1 MAGSGSISAATT
13 SRLAPAALAHGRPL
27 DRESADF
34 CVAHQGRTMIV
45 NRSRAESDVWLLTLA
60 E

>member
-1 MAGSGSISAATT
+1 LRWSFLQLI
-13 SRLAPAALAHGRPL
+13 LADADTGETRVIEGPA
-27 DRESADF
+27 EVCF
-34 CVAHQGRTMIV
+34 AHQGRTMIA